1 MYCFASCVND
11 QLLTYI
17 RDAKMLKDAWVNL
30 KRIFAT
36 ITRAKKSW
44 LRQELSNVQQKDLS
58 VVDYTTRIK
67 VICDSLASFNVTI
80 EEDEMV

>member
-30 KRIFAT
+30 KWIFTAST
-36 ITRAKKSW
+36 TARKLQ

-58 VVDYTTRIK
+58 AADYTAGSRRFATL
-67 VICDSLASFNVTI
+67 SPPST
-80 EEDEMV
+80 